1 VRLGPALLPGPLRA
15 TRKEF
20 SIATSSM
27 KVAAGFRMPAVLV
40 LGMFGVALMG
50 QFTLDRLDI
59 EQFGELD
66 LRLVAFPA
74 LIAAVGLW
82 RFQPGHRD
90 YRHVWPRTSLWAI
103 AMVAYLA
110 LTAFWAPHE
119 ARISETLTDL
129 AFLGLLIVVATV
141 VSAPDPARARRLTLA
156 AMYIAAVVYALTSVL
171 IGETDAQ
178 GRTTAFAGGPNVYT
192 RVILLGVVAAIALTA
207 LYGRPLFLLAIPLL
221 VPAALL
227 AASRGAV
234 IAAVATV
241 VVSGAVTWGRWS
253 RRAIGLAVL
262 VTAGTL
268 VVAWSLLTSAA
279 AGVVRQRFVD
289 QVFQRGQLSG
299 RPELISQA
307 LTIFVD
313 DPLIGAGLDSYF
325 VRFGLGAGLEYPH
338 NLVLD
343 LAATGGV
350 AALAIF
356 GMFVVALVRDS
367 RPLSTMTADQLAM
380 LLSAC
385 YLGAA
390 SMFSGEFYDS
400 RFFWVFAVLA
410 VNYSAVRCRSNSAV
424 SPSHLARSR
433 PLPAHAGTVAMGERS

>member
-1 VRLGPALLPGPLRA
+1 M
-15 TRKEF
+15 
-20 SIATSSM
+20 TSSTQ
-27 KVAAGFRMPAVLV
+27 VAAGFRMPALLV
-40 LGMFGVALMG
+40 LGLFGIALMG

-74 LIAAVGLW
+74 LVAAVLLW

-90 YRHVWPRTSLWAI
+90 YRHVWPPTSLWAI
-103 AMVAYLA
+103 AIISYLA
-110 LTAFWAPHE
+110 LTAFWAPYE
-119 ARISETLTDL
+119 ARITETLTDL
-129 AFLGLLIVVATV
+129 AFLGLLIVMATV
-141 VSAPDPARARRLTLA
+141 VSAPDPARARRVTLA
-156 AMYIAAVVYALTSVL
+156 AMYVAAVVYAVAGVL

-207 LYGRPLFLLAIPLL
+207 LYGRRLFLVAIPLL
-221 VPAALL
+221 ASAALL
-227 AASRGAV
+227 PASRGAIV
-234 IAAVATV
+234 AALATV
-241 VVSGAVTWGRWS
+241 VLFGALTWGRWS
-253 RRAIGLAVL
+253 FRAVGLAVL

-268 VVAWSLLTSAA
+268 IVTWNLLPSSAVD
-279 AGVVRQRFVD
+279 VVRYRFVD
-289 QVFQRGQLSG
+289 QVFEQNELSG
-299 RPELISQA
+299 RPQLISQA

-325 VRFGLGAGLEYPH
+325 VRFGLGIGLEYPH

-356 GMFVVALVRDS
+356 GMFAVALVRDS

-410 VNYSAVRCRSNSAV
+410 VNYSAVRCRSSSEV

-433 PLPAHAGTVAMGERS
+433 PLPPHAGTVGMGERS

>member
-1 VRLGPALLPGPLRA
+1 
-15 TRKEF
+15 
-20 SIATSSM
+20 
-27 KVAAGFRMPAVLV
+27 MPTVLV
-40 LGMFGVALMG
+40 LGLFGVALMG

-66 LRLVAFPA
+66 LRLVAFPTLVAAA
-74 LIAAVGLW
+74 LLW

-90 YRHVWPRTSLWAI
+90 YRHVWPPTSLWALTL
-103 AMVAYLA
+103 VAYLA
-110 LTAFWAPHE
+110 LTAFWAPHP
-119 ARISETLTDL
+119 ARISESVTDL
-129 AFLGLLIVVATV
+129 VFVGLLIVVATV
-141 VSAPDPARARRLTLA
+141 VSAPDPARARRVTLTT
-156 AMYIAAVVYALTSVL
+156 MYVIAIAYALAGVL

-207 LYGRPLFLLAIPLL
+207 LYGRRLFLLAIPLL

-234 IAAVATV
+234 VAAVATV
-241 VVSGAVTWGRWS
+241 VVSGVVTWGRWS
-253 RRAIGLAVL
+253 RRGIGLVVL

-268 VVAWSLLTSAA
+268 VVSWSLLAPPAA
-279 AGVVRQRFVD
+279 EVVRQRFVD
-289 QVFQRGQLSG
+289 QVFQQGELSS

-307 LTIFVD
+307 LAIFTGE
-313 DPLIGAGLDSYF
+313 PLIGAGLDSYF
-325 VRFGLGAGLEYPH
+325 VRFGLGVGLTYPH

-343 LAATGGV
+343 LAATGGLV
-350 AALAIF
+350 ALAIF
-356 GMFVVALVRDS
+356 GVFVVALVRDC
-367 RPLSTMTADQLAM
+367 RPVRQMTADQLAM

-390 SMFSGEFYDS
+390 SLFSGEFYDS

-410 VNYSAVRCRSNSAV
+410 VNYPAVRCRSSSEV
-424 SPSHLARSR
+424 PPSPRVRSR
-433 PLPAHAGTVAMGERS
+433 SLPPHGGLVRTGGRS

>member
-1 VRLGPALLPGPLRA
+1 
-15 TRKEF
+15 
-20 SIATSSM
+20 
-27 KVAAGFRMPAVLV
+27 MPAFGV
-40 LGMFGVALMG
+40 LGLFGVALMG

-66 LRLVAFPA
+66 LRFVAFPA
-74 LIAAVGLW
+74 LVAAVLLW

-90 YRHVWPRTSLWAI
+90 YRHVWPPTSLWAI

-119 ARISETLTDL
+119 ARISESVTDL

-156 AMYIAAVVYALTSVL
+156 AMYLAAVVYALAGVL
-171 IGETDAQ
+171 IGETDGQ

-192 RVILLGVVAAIALTA
+192 RVVLLGVVAAIALTA
-207 LYGRPLFLLAIPLL
+207 LYGRRLFLLAIPLL
-221 VPAALL
+221 ASAALL
-227 AASRGAV
+227 PASRGAIV
-234 IAAVATV
+234 AALATV
-241 VVSGAVTWGRWS
+241 VVFGAVTWGHWS

-268 VVAWSLLTSAA
+268 VVTWSLLPPAA
-279 AGVVRQRFVD
+279 LDVVRRRFVD
-289 QVFQRGQLSG
+289 QVFQRTELSG

-307 LTIFVD
+307 LTMFVD

-325 VRFGLGAGLEYPH
+325 VRFGLGVGLEYPH

-350 AALAIF
+350 VALAIF
-356 GMFVVALVRDS
+356 GMFVVALVRDC
-367 RPLSTMTADQLAM
+367 RPLRPMTADQLAM

-410 VNYSAVRCRSNSAV
+410 VNYPAARCRRSSDA

-433 PLPAHAGTVAMGERS
+433 PLPSHAGTVAMGERS

>member
-1 VRLGPALLPGPLRA
+1 
-15 TRKEF
+15 
-20 SIATSSM
+20 
-27 KVAAGFRMPAVLV
+27 MPAVFV
-40 LGMFGVALMG
+40 LGLFGVALMG
-50 QFTLDRLDI
+50 QFTLGRLDI
-59 EQFGELD
+59 EQFAELD

-74 LIAAVGLW
+74 LVAAVLLW

-90 YRHVWPRTSLWAI
+90 YRHVWPPTSLWAI

-110 LTAFWAPHE
+110 LTAFWAPHG
-119 ARISETLTDL
+119 ARISESVTDL

-156 AMYIAAVVYALTSVL
+156 AMYVAAIVYALASVL

-178 GRTTAFAGGPNVYT
+178 GRTTAFDGGPNVYT
-192 RVILLGVVAAIALTA
+192 RVVLLGVVAAIALTA
-207 LYGRPLFLLAIPLL
+207 LYGRKLFLLAIPLL
-221 VPAALL
+221 ASAALL
-227 AASRGAV
+227 PASRGAIV
-234 IAAVATV
+234 AALATV
-241 VVSGAVTWGRWS
+241 VVFGALTWGRWS
-253 RRAIGLAVL
+253 LRAIGLVVL
-262 VTAGTL
+262 VTAATL
-268 VVAWSLLTSAA
+268 VVTWSLLPSSAVD
-279 AGVVRQRFVD
+279 VVRQRFVD
-289 QVFQRGQLSG
+289 QLFQRNELSG

-307 LTIFVD
+307 LTIFAD

-325 VRFGLGAGLEYPH
+325 VRFGFGVGLEYPH

-350 AALAIF
+350 VALAIF

-367 RPLSTMTADQLAM
+367 QPLRRMTADQLAM
-380 LLSAC
+380 LISAC

-410 VNYSAVRCRSNSAV
+410 VNYSAVRCRSASVV
-424 SPSHLARSR
+424 SRS
-433 PLPAHAGTVAMGERS
+433 

>member
-1 VRLGPALLPGPLRA
+1 
-15 TRKEF
+15 
-20 SIATSSM
+20 
-27 KVAAGFRMPAVLV
+27 MPAVLV
-40 LGMFGVALMG
+40 LGLFGVALMG
-50 QFTLDRLDI
+50 QFTLNRFDI

-90 YRHVWPRTSLWAI
+90 YRHLWPPTSLWAI
-103 AMVAYLA
+103 AMVGYLA

-156 AMYIAAVVYALTSVL
+156 VMYLAAIVYALAGAL
-171 IGETDAQ
+171 IGETDGQ
-178 GRTTAFAGGPNVYT
+178 GRTTAFGGGPNVYT

-207 LYGRPLFLLAIPLL
+207 LYGRRLFLLAIPLL
-221 VPAALL
+221 ASAALL
-227 AASRGAV
+227 PASRGAV
-234 IAAVATV
+234 VAALVTV
-241 VVSGAVTWGRWS
+241 VVFGALTWGRWS
-253 RRAIGLAVL
+253 LRGIGLAVL

-268 VVAWSLLTSAA
+268 VVTWSLLPPAA
-279 AGVVRQRFVD
+279 VDVVRQRFVD
-289 QVFQRGQLSG
+289 QVFQRNELSG

-307 LTIFVD
+307 LAIFVD

-325 VRFGLGAGLEYPH
+325 VRFGLGVGLEYPH

-350 AALAIF
+350 VALAIF
-356 GMFVVALVRDS
+356 GMFVVALVGDCPPVR
-367 RPLSTMTADQLAM
+367 RMTADQLAM

-390 SMFSGEFYDS
+390 SLFSGEFYDS

-410 VNYSAVRCRSNSAV
+410 VNYPAVRCRSGSEV
-424 SPSHLARSR
+424 PLSRLARGQ
-433 PLPAHAGTVAMGERS
+433 PLPSHAGTVGMGERS

>member
-1 VRLGPALLPGPLRA
+1 MS
-15 TRKEF
+15 
-20 SIATSSM
+20 SIATSSTQ
-27 KVAAGFRMPAVLV
+27 VTAGFRTSAVLV
-40 LGMFGVALMG
+40 LGLFGVALMG

-74 LIAAVGLW
+74 LVAAVGLW

-90 YRHVWPRTSLWAI
+90 YRHVWPPTSLWAI

-110 LTAFWAPHE
+110 LTAFWAPHQ
-119 ARISETLTDL
+119 ARISESLTDL
-129 AFLGLLIVVATV
+129 AYLGLLIVVATV

-156 AMYIAAVVYALTSVL
+156 AMYIAAVVYALAGLL

-207 LYGRPLFLLAIPLL
+207 LYGRRLFLLAIPLL
-221 VPAALL
+221 ASAALL
-227 AASRGAV
+227 PASRGAIV
-234 IAAVATV
+234 AALATMV
-241 VVSGAVTWGRWS
+241 VFGALTWGGWS
-253 RRAIGLAVL
+253 PRAIGLAVL

-268 VVAWSLLTSAA
+268 VVTWSLLPSAA
-279 AGVVRQRFVD
+279 VGVVRQRFVD
-289 QVFQRGQLSG
+289 QVFQRNELSG

-307 LTIFVD
+307 LTIFLD

-325 VRFGLGAGLEYPH
+325 VRFGFGVGLEYPH

-350 AALAIF
+350 VALAIF

-367 RPLSTMTADQLAM
+367 RPLQGMTADQLAM
-380 LLSAC
+380 LLAAC

-410 VNYSAVRCRSNSAV
+410 VNYPAVRCRSSREA
-424 SPSHLARSR
+424 SPSYSARSGPR
-433 PLPAHAGTVAMGERS
+433 PPQTLPSHAGALRIGERS

>member
-1 VRLGPALLPGPLRA
+1 M
-15 TRKEF
+15 
-20 SIATSSM
+20 TSSTQA
-27 KVAAGFRMPAVLV
+27 AAGFRLSAVGV
-40 LGMFGVALMG
+40 LGLFGVALMG
-50 QFTLDRLDI
+50 QFTLGRLGI

-74 LIAAVGLW
+74 LVTTVLLW

-90 YRHVWPRTSLWAI
+90 YRHAWPPASLWAI

-119 ARISETLTDL
+119 ARISDSVTDL
-129 AFLGLLIVVATV
+129 AFLGLLIVMATV
-141 VSAPDPARARRLTLA
+141 VAAPDPARARRLTLTT
-156 AMYIAAVVYALTSVL
+156 MYITAVVYGLASVL

-192 RVILLGVVAAIALTA
+192 RVVLLGVVAAVALTA
-207 LYGRPLFLLAIPLL
+207 LYGRRLFLLAIPLL
-221 VPAALL
+221 VLAALL

-234 IAAVATV
+234 VAAVATV
-241 VVSGAVTWGRWS
+241 VVFGAVTWGRWS
-253 RRAIGLAVL
+253 RRTIGLAVL

-268 VVAWSLLTSAA
+268 VVAWSLLPPAA
-279 AGVVRQRFVD
+279 VEVVRQRFVD
-289 QVFQRGQLSG
+289 QVFQQGELSS

-307 LTIFVD
+307 LTIFAG

-325 VRFGLGAGLEYPH
+325 VHFGFGVGLDYPH

-343 LAATGGV
+343 LAVTGGIV
-350 AALAIF
+350 ALAIF
-356 GMFVVALVRDS
+356 GMFVVALTRDS
-367 RPLSTMTADQLAM
+367 RTLRPMTADQLAM

-385 YLGAA
+385 YLGTA
-390 SMFSGEFYDS
+390 SMFSGGFYDS

-410 VNYSAVRCRSNSAV
+410 VNYPAVRCRSSSEV
-424 SPSHLARSR
+424 SPSPRARSR
-433 PLPAHAGTVAMGERS
+433 SLPPHAGLVRTGERS

>member
-1 VRLGPALLPGPLRA
+1 MS
-15 TRKEF
+15 
-20 SIATSSM
+20 SIAISSTQ
-27 KVAAGFRMPAVLV
+27 VTAGFRMPAVLV
-40 LGMFGVALMG
+40 LGLFGVALMG

-74 LIAAVGLW
+74 LVAAVGLW

-90 YRHVWPRTSLWAI
+90 YRHVWPPASLWAI
-103 AMVAYLA
+103 ATVGYLA
-110 LTAFWAPHE
+110 LTAFWAPYE

-129 AFLGLLIVVATV
+129 VFLGLLIVVATV

-156 AMYIAAVVYALTSVL
+156 AMYIVAVVYALAGVL

-207 LYGRPLFLLAIPLL
+207 LYGQRLFLVAIPLL
-221 VPAALL
+221 ASAALL
-227 AASRGAV
+227 PASRGAIV
-234 IAAVATV
+234 AALATV
-241 VVSGAVTWGRWS
+241 VLFGALTWGRWS
-253 RRAIGLAVL
+253 FRAVGLAVL

-268 VVAWSLLTSAA
+268 IVTWNLLPSSAVA
-279 AGVVRQRFVD
+279 VVRYRFVD
-289 QVFQRGQLSG
+289 QVFERNELSG

-356 GMFVVALVRDS
+356 GMFVVALVRDC
-367 RPLSTMTADQLAM
+367 RPVRRMTADQLAM

-410 VNYSAVRCRSNSAV
+410 VNYPAVRYRSSKEAPR
-424 SPSHLARSR
+424 SRLARRPPLPSHT
-433 PLPAHAGTVAMGERS
+433 GTVAMGERS